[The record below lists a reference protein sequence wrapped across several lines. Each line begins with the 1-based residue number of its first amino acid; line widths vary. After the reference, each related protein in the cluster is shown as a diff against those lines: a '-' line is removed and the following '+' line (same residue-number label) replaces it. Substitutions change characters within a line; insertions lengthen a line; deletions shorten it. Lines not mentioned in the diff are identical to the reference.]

1 MPSLDKDL
9 SLTERLEQFK
19 ILYRY
24 YSLEMQLIWLTDI
37 IAMYCCEYLTSKG
50 RETKSS
56 QSISVDLICIILKRD
71 NLNYKYVKKLFAY
84 RNAYVHKGPKYAISA
99 FNVLRNEYM
108 SELSETASHFG
119 LQLNWNFVI
128 YDNLANQAKAYIN
141 MK

>member
-1 MPSLDKDL
+1 MPSIDKDL

-84 RNAYVHKGPKYAISA
+84 RNAYVHKGPKYAISD

-128 YDNLANQAKAYIN
+128 YDNLANQAKTYIN